1 MQHFMEL
8 DKQIFLDAKVLTF
21 RAWGLKASLGKF
33 GPKVFV
39 KGLVKPLVENP
50 KCNFHKQDYIL
61 SKIIR

>member
-8 DKQIFLDAKVLTF
+8 DKKNFLDPKVLTF
-21 RAWGLKASLGKF
+21 RVCGLKASLGKF
-33 GPKVFV
+33 GTKVFG

-50 KCNFHKQDYIL
+50 KCNFRKQDYIL